1 MIGTALHGST
11 PSHEL
16 IHHISLPVLLHLIEA
31 HHAWHT
37 THGHPTLPH
46 AHLTSLV
53 TAIVYSI
60 WACLL
65 LLLLLHELSLHHLL
79 SRKYGSH
86 LQICSLVQLLQL
98 CNVTPLS
105 QLLNVLLN
113 GQVRCIRHLFP
124 LLLQFL
130 HLYMHRQ
137 TAVKECL
144 NESAGQNSSGEKIF
158 TYLLINGL
166 HLGLYFADFGLLGL
180 DTATLLT
187 DLSVQVLVLA
197 SQVVEGV
204 SDGAQLIVQSVMFL
218 FHFVTFVF
226 QLTLDGLQ
234 VEAQIAAL
242 YIKYVTNC

>member
-1 MIGTALHGST
+1 MKDLRTGVCLLSGIQSISSFMGQLMRRFSLILAKIGHLERILHHTLSICLLHVPIGHHAPSKAHLEHLRVHKHATLRHWLHLIGTALHGST

-130 HLYMHRQ
+130 HLYMHRK

-144 NESAGQNSSGEKIF
+144 NESAG
-158 TYLLINGL
+158 
-166 HLGLYFADFGLLGL
+166 
-180 DTATLLT
+180 
-187 DLSVQVLVLA
+187 
-197 SQVVEGV
+197 
-204 SDGAQLIVQSVMFL
+204 
-218 FHFVTFVF
+218 
-226 QLTLDGLQ
+226 
-234 VEAQIAAL
+234 
-242 YIKYVTNC
+242 